1 MTAVDISRSRYTE
14 PQMIQVFKRP
24 SYLVLALIVAFGSY
38 LFVAWIPLRS
48 LILQVDLS
56 TAMRLLLSA
65 PFDVHIADA
74 LYPIIFSIL
83 IGINVSL
90 LLFYLKTY
98 GLHSKTG
105 ATTAALGTLTGI
117 LGFGCAACGSLF
129 FTALVASIAGV
140 GIAAALPVN
149 GFVFQ
154 AAGVALLAFSII
166 RLSHSITRPHTCSI
180 DEIKSS

>member
-1 MTAVDISRSRYTE
+1 
-14 PQMIQVFKRP
+14 MIQVFKRP
-24 SYLVLALIVAFGSY
+24 AYLILACAVALISYLLIT
-38 LFVAWIPLRS
+38 WIPLTS
-48 LILQVDLS
+48 FVLSVDLP
-56 TAMRLLLSA
+56 TAMILLLSA
-65 PFDVHIADA
+65 PFNVHIADA
-74 LYPIIFSIL
+74 LYPAILSIL

-105 ATTAALGTLTGI
+105 MTSAMAGTITGV

-166 RLSHSITRPHTCSI
+166 RLSHSITRPHTCPI
-180 DEIKSS
+180 DEIKSP

>member
-1 MTAVDISRSRYTE
+1 
-14 PQMIQVFKRP
+14 MIQVFKRP
-24 SYLVLALIVAFGSY
+24 AYLILACAVALISYLLIT
-38 LFVAWIPLRS
+38 WIPLTS
-48 LILQVDLS
+48 FVLSVDLP
-56 TAMRLLLSA
+56 TAMILLLSA
-65 PFDVHIADA
+65 PFNVHIADA
-74 LYPIIFSIL
+74 LYPAILSIL

-166 RLSHSITRPHTCSI
+166 RLSHSITRPHTCPI
-180 DEIKSS
+180 DEIKSP